1 MKTIS
6 ISTPEGLLEADYFE
20 GGPHWVLLCHG
31 KVFSKGD
38 WGELPNQLHTDDQ
51 RSVLSLNFSGYGASV
66 GDQDPTLYPRNIDA
80 ALLWITKQQPETI
93 SILGASMG
101 AVAIMDWACTAESSV
116 TLQNTVLFAP
126 RSAQSVQ
133 IPTSNLYGVFNDDE
147 EDALAHI
154 ARLEDCFPT
163 VQIHRLSGHLHA
175 QNNLLC
181 EQATDA
187 VRLLRSLLI
196 GS

>member
-1 MKTIS
+1 
-6 ISTPEGLLEADYFE
+6 
-20 GGPHWVLLCHG
+20 
-31 KVFSKGD
+31 
-38 WGELPNQLHTDDQ
+38 
-51 RSVLSLNFSGYGASV
+51 
-66 GDQDPTLYPRNIDA
+66 
-80 ALLWITKQQPETI
+80 
-93 SILGASMG
+93 
-101 AVAIMDWACTAESSV
+101 MDWACTAESFV